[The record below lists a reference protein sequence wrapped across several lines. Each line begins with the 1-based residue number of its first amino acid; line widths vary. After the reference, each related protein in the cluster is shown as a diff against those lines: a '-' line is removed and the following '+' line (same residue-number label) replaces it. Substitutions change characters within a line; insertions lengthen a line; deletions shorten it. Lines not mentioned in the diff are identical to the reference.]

1 MSIELHPGVDALH
14 IALVGLGVA
23 LVPVGEVELGGRG
36 ELVVLGPDP
45 RLDLG
50 TRFKILIRNTEF
62 KTSCLKH

>member
-1 MSIELHPGVDALH
+1 MSIELHPWPDRLPQRGGARGLLALAGLLGV
-14 IALVGLGVA
+14 VA

-50 TRFKILIRNTEF
+50 YNPI
-62 KTSCLKH
+62 H